1 MTSEATKMA
10 VAGNMHIDARVI
22 EVACIK
28 YDVKFDPKRPLRRFG
43 GRHGLKGCLNN
54 CFLQTTTDTT
64 MTVHNLIL
72 LPYSRRRSK
81 GPLPSS

>member
-28 YDVKFDPKRPLRRFG
+28 YNVKRPLRMFG

-54 CFLQTTTDTT
+54 CFWQTITDTT
-64 MTVHNLIL
+64 IIEVLSMHHMLICYC
-72 LPYSRRRSK
+72 PARRRFYRAIA
-81 GPLPSS
+81 L